1 MLDEWDWDA
10 GDERESRGLT
20 ALPGLDLFIPLLF
33 CFEEVNLDDLHE
45 MFWSFFAT
53 FDFEETVI
61 FAGLV
66 FIACDSDVLL
76 SLDLETFDLEALVLW
91 VLERL
96 RLLRCFI
103 SDSELLHLVFDL
115 DCAEMSG
122 LVDGGGRGRVPAGT
136 DPNTPNRVEGPAAW
150 CLALLMDTRCWEAP
164 LFREEDRVP
173 PKFTISELH
182 NEELD
187 TCELALKLEKELE
200 VDLVMLE
207 VITWVVRL
215 PPTPPPPEELHAP
228 TRLLLSIF
236 I

>member
-1 MLDEWDWDA
+1 ML
-10 GDERESRGLT
+10 SP
-20 ALPGLDLFIPLLF
+20 LPF
-33 CFEEVNLDDLHE
+33 CFEELNLDDLDE
-45 MFWSFFAT
+45 IFWSFFAPL
-53 FDFEETVI
+53 DFEETVT
-61 FAGLV
+61 FDDLLLS
-66 FIACDSDVLL
+66 ACNSDVLFR
-76 SLDLETFDLEALVLW
+76 LDLETFDLEAPFLL

-103 SDSELLHLVFDL
+103 SDSVLLHLVFDL

-136 DPNTPNRVEGPAAW
+136 DPNTPNRVEGPDAW
-150 CLALLMDTRCWEAP
+150 CLALLMDTRCWEAS
-164 LFREEDRVP
+164 LFREEDRVS

-215 PPTPPPPEELHAP
+215 LPIPPPPEELHAP
-228 TRLLLSIF
+228 TRLLLSILIIF
-236 I
+236 S